1 MSALEPGADQRLD
14 LSLTP
19 QTRRLQLPYAVLVT
33 VVLAVMTIAD
43 PGSWQS
49 VSMLVGAGGFAIAT
63 AAALLERRLRGGMA
77 WTRWAVPVIDIASSA
92 VLLADSHAPR
102 TLALLA
108 VLPAFWIGIVAGR
121 RGIAIVALVSA
132 AIAAILGVHLSGTT
146 GTTLTANAVGT
157 VLIPA
162 SLIAAAWSAHYYS
175 RRLERQQ
182 RALLERER
190 ERTEIARKA
199 AADATLI
206 DAVFETARIGLM
218 LLDPE
223 GRIERVNPTLREH
236 PAIAGDSV
244 ATMLDGVRFL
254 EIDTRRRIRH
264 SMTPF
269 VRAARGEAF
278 DNLDCWISRP
288 GGDLVAVR
296 MSSRPIMLDGEFR
309 GSIASIDD
317 VTAYMRMLEDRD
329 DFVALVSHEL
339 RTPLTSIAGYLEIAL
354 DEELPDDLR
363 SWLETA
369 QRNSN
374 RLRALVEDLLVVG
387 EMSRGEVQLQATEVD
402 LRALAADAVALLEHR
417 ARRKRVSLRLA
428 DGPSAIV
435 EGDAR
440 RLSQVIENLVSNGIK
455 YTHDDGDVEVR
466 VELDGQE
473 AVVSV
478 HDDGPGVRPD
488 EIERVFERFYR
499 STSARASQLPGA
511 GLGLWICRMIVH
523 AHGGSIDFSSELGV
537 GSVAS
542 FRLPRA

>member
-1 MSALEPGADQRLD
+1 MSALEPGERSDAA
-14 LSLTP
+14 LSP
-19 QTRRLQLPYAVLVT
+19 QTRKLQVPYALLAATVLLVMGIANPRVWSNPWAWT
-33 VVLAVMTIAD
+33 AVGILAVATIIA
-43 PGSWQS
+43 
-49 VSMLVGAGGFAIAT
+49 LIAT
-63 AAALLERRLRGGMA
+63 LLPAGSGRARAVVPMLDLAA
-77 WTRWAVPVIDIASSA
+77 IA
-92 VLLADSHAPR
+92 VLLVDASAPR

-121 RGIAIVALVSA
+121 RGIAIVAVVSA
-132 AIAAILGVHLSGTT
+132 VIAAILGVHLAGTT
-146 GTTLTANAVGT
+146 GTLLTANAVGT

-162 SLIAAAWSAHYYS
+162 SLMAAAWSAHYYS
-175 RRLERQQ
+175 RVLERQQ
-182 RALLERER
+182 RTLLERER

-223 GRIERVNPTLREH
+223 GRIERVNPTLQEH
-236 PAIAGDSV
+236 PAVAGGSV
-244 ATMLDGVRFL
+244 ATMLDGARFL

-264 SMTPF
+264 SRTPF

-288 GGDLVAVR
+288 GHDLVAIR
-296 MSSRPIMLDGEFR
+296 MSSRPILLDGEFR

-354 DEELPDDLR
+354 DEDLPGDLR

-387 EMSRGEVQLQATEVD
+387 EMSRGEVQLQSTDVD
-402 LRALAADAVALLEHR
+402 LRALAVDAVALLDHR
-417 ARRKRVSLRLA
+417 ARRKRVSLRLV
-428 DGPSAIV
+428 DGPVAMV

-440 RLSQVIENLVSNGIK
+440 RLSQVIENLISNGIK

-466 VELDGQE
+466 IELDGQE

-478 HDDGPGVRPD
+478 RDDGPGVRPD
-488 EIERVFERFYR
+488 EVARVFERFYR
-499 STSARASQLPGA
+499 SSSARESQLPGA

-523 AHGGSIDFSSELGV
+523 AHGGSIDFSSEQGV

-542 FRLPRA
+542 FRLPRRA

>member
-1 MSALEPGADQRLD
+1 MSAPRAAAEPDFDA
-14 LSLTP
+14 P
-19 QTRRLQLPYAVLVT
+19 QTSRLQAHYALLAATVL
-33 VVLAVMTIAD
+33 LVMGIAD
-43 PGSWQS
+43 PRVWSSPWAWTA
-49 VSMLVGAGGFAIAT
+49 VGILTIAT
-63 AAALLERRLRGGMA
+63 IIALIATRLPGQPGWPRFV
-77 WTRWAVPVIDIASSA
+77 VPMLDLVASA
-92 VLLADSHAPR
+92 VLLVDASAPR

-121 RGIAIVALVSA
+121 RGIAIVAGVSA
-132 AIAAILGVHLSGTT
+132 VIAAILGVHLAGTT
-146 GTTLTANAVGT
+146 GTLLTANAVGT

-162 SLIAAAWSAHYYS
+162 SLLAAAWSAHYYS
-175 RRLERQQ
+175 RLLGRQQ

-236 PAIAGDSV
+236 PAIAGESV

-264 SMTPF
+264 SRTPF

-278 DNLDCWISRP
+278 DNVDCWISRP
-288 GGDLVAVR
+288 GHDLVAIR
-296 MSSRPIMLDGEFR
+296 LSSRPITIDGEFR

-387 EMSRGEVQLQATEVD
+387 EMSRGEVQLQSTEVD
-402 LRALAADAVALLEHR
+402 LRALAIDAVALLEHR
-417 ARRKRVSLRLA
+417 ARRKRVSLRLV
-428 DGPSAIV
+428 DGPAVVV
-435 EGDAR
+435 EGDTR

-466 VELDGQE
+466 VEIDGLD

-478 HDDGPGVRPD
+478 RDDGPGVRPD
-488 EIERVFERFYR
+488 EVARVFERFYR
-499 STSARASQLPGA
+499 SSSARESQLPGA

-542 FRLPRA
+542 FRLPRGA